1 MSTKT
6 SSWRGLNEC
15 ISEIYTPDQSSSIC
29 LSIASI
35 DNSPVVRTG
44 PPSVY
49 RCRCPLPESSLLP
62 GILLA
67 LAVAAVAFGL
77 GHLMPL
83 VGGAVCGIVLGILVR
98 HFAAPSA
105 RFQPGIRFAGK
116 QVLQWSIIALGFGLS
131 LDQVAKTGMES
142 LSVTLAT
149 VAAAGLAAWI
159 LGRVLRV
166 HDKLKLLIGV
176 GTAICGGSAIAAIV
190 PIIKPDEHDTA
201 FAISTIF
208 LFNLVAVLLFPL
220 LGHAMG
226 LSDLGFG
233 LWAGTAINDTSSV
246 VAAGYSYSHAAGDFA
261 TIVKL
266 TRATLIIPISLGIA
280 LIVAWREKRS
290 GASDFSL
297 AKIFPWF
304 ILWFLVA
311 SGVRTAGL
319 VPVAILPAIHFI
331 AECLIIVALTAIGL
345 SADLRRMAKTGPR
358 PILLGLGVW
367 AAVATTSLVV
377 QHLIGRW

>member
-1 MSTKT
+1 MSA
-6 SSWRGLNEC
+6 
-15 ISEIYTPDQSSSIC
+15 IA
-29 LSIASI
+29 IAS
-35 DNSPVVRTG
+35 
-44 PPSVY
+44 PS
-49 RCRCPLPESSLLP
+49 RLP
-62 GILLA
+62 GVLFA
-67 LAVAAVAFGL
+67 LGVAAVAFGL
-77 GHLMPL
+77 GRIVPL
-83 VGGAVCGIVLGILVR
+83 IGGAVFGIVLGILVR
-98 HFAAPSA
+98 HVAPPSE
-105 RFQPGIRFAGK
+105 RFLPGIRFASK
-116 QVLQWSIIALGFGLS
+116 QVLQWSIVALGFGLS
-131 LDQVAKTGMES
+131 LTQVAHTGLES

-149 VAAAGLAAWI
+149 VAVAGLAAWA
-159 LGRVLRV
+159 LGRALRV
-166 HDKLKLLIGV
+166 HDKLQILIGV
-176 GTAICGGSAIAAIV
+176 GTAICGGSAIAAVV

-220 LGHAMG
+220 LGHALG

-246 VAAGYSYSHAAGDFA
+246 VAAGYSYSHAAGDYA

-280 LIVAWREKRS
+280 LIVAWRQKRG
-290 GASDFSL
+290 GAGDFSL

-311 SGVRTAGL
+311 SGMRTAGL
-319 VPVAILPAIHFI
+319 VPEAAIPAIHFI
-331 AECLIIVALTAIGL
+331 AECLIVVALTAIGL
-345 SADLRRMAKTGPR
+345 SADLRRMASTGPR

-367 AAVATTSLVV
+367 AAVAITSLLV